1 MGMKKIVFIVFTLFS
16 IHGISQNACD
26 SLEIVRVNVDAFFE
40 NQLNITLLNTNT
52 QEIFDYPGF
61 RVFDEN
67 DNLIGEEE
75 DLFFFSIIGESTHSI
90 IFDTN
95 DFPFVEDEE
104 YVFKFELWTNFYTE
118 LACSFEV
125 TASPIPTL
133 EECIPVAITFL
144 EFSTEEVSYDWQLT
158 DFWGNI
164 IQEET
169 LVFSNNVGSITRNVC
184 LDQSCF
190 FLNASSTLVPEFST
204 LHVNVIADMNYG
216 FISTPLLEMSND
228 SSMLFSIWTD
238 CSLINSFSEIQG
250 SKFEIY
256 PNPSSDFFNLQGG
269 LPSNFNYRIIDLSGK
284 VILNGNSST
293 SSSRISTSSL
303 ENGIYILEIDFKE
316 QSVFKRFIKN

>member
-1 MGMKKIVFIVFTLFS
+1 MKRIVYIMCIVLSFN
-16 IHGISQNACD
+16 GISQSTCD
-26 SLEIVRVNVDAFFE
+26 SLEIVRINVDAFFE

-75 DLFFFSIIGESTHSI
+75 VFFFGISGESTHSI
-90 IFDTN
+90 TFDTSS
-95 DFPFVEDEE
+95 FSFLQGEQHTI
-104 YVFKFELWTNFYTE
+104 KLELWTDFYAN

-125 TASPIPTL
+125 LATPVPTL
-133 EECIPVAITFL
+133 DDCIPIAITFL

-169 LVFSNNVGSITRNVC
+169 LVFSSNVGSITRNVC

-190 FLNASSTLVPEFST
+190 FLNASSTLEPEFST

-228 SSMLFSIWTD
+228 SSMIFSIWTD
-238 CSLINSFSEIQG
+238 CSLINSSSEIQ
-250 SKFEIY
+250 SPKFEIY
-256 PNPSSDFFNLQGG
+256 PNPANDFLILQGE
-269 LPSNFNYRIIDLSGK
+269 LPLNFRYSILD
-284 VILNGNSST
+284 LNGRMISNGVSSI
-293 SSSRISTSSL
+293 SGSRVSTAFL
-303 ENGIYILEIDFKE
+303 ENGIYILEIDLGE
-316 QSVFKRFIKN
+316 QSAYRKFIKN